1 MCRIILKFWEAIISQ
16 KTTLIDLFWWF
27 CRILWIFAKFLRTS
41 FFTEHLRWLRLVIKV
56 IWLQKL
62 LKSMH
67 KAFSRIFIGFLESWL
82 FRSSFFFKRKVNVK
96 YKIHES
102 CFYWFAIF
110 NLFEIYPQQVCLHQK
125 SIRFDKKSF

>member
-27 CRILWIFAKFLRTS
+27 CRILWIFAKFLRTP
-41 FFTEHLRWLRLVIKV
+41 FFTEHLRRLRLVIKV

-82 FRSSFFFKRKVNVK
+82 FRSSFFFKIEVDVK
-96 YKIHES
+96 YKTDEP
-102 CFYWFAIF
+102 CFYWFDIF
-110 NLFEIYPQQVCLHQK
+110 NLFGIYPRQVYLYQK
-125 SIRFDKKSF
+125 SVSFEIKSF